1 MRAGV
6 LSAAISGMPPPRSSL
21 LLLATIACA
30 SFQPVHTPVRDAAP
44 QLTGHEVRV
53 TDRFGLDRRLTDVR
67 LQHDSLV
74 GLSVADGRPVAIAA
88 DDVQRLEVLEG
99 DPITTFLLQT
109 GVFTLLIGAAAVLAL
124 VRVLAS

>member
-1 MRAGV
+1 
-6 LSAAISGMPPPRSSL
+6 
-21 LLLATIACA
+21 
-30 SFQPVHTPVRDAAP
+30 VRDAAP
-44 QLTGHEVRV
+44 RLTGHEVRV

-74 GLSVADGRPVAIAA
+74 GLSVADGRPFAIAA